1 MSKEN
6 KGKLN
11 TDGVVILDGASM
23 KDISIE
29 DMKKIIEAVKTTQEL
44 VDAYATVNNI
54 WPIKEDETYDYE
66 EGTEEYEK
74 ACSESD
80 AWWDILDN
88 LEKRCLQIA
97 EAEGLIDESL
107 SDSGTFYQLERF
119 MNKYGYYDGS
129 GWWIKRTSFYK

>member
-80 AWWDILDN
+80 AWWSLLEE
-88 LEKRCLQIA
+88 LEKRAIKVAL
-97 EAEGLIDESL
+97 EEGLIDESMK
-107 SDSGTFYQLERF
+107 DEGTFYKLERF

-129 GWWIKRTSFYK
+129 GWWIEKDI